1 MWQWYE
7 TAAVQGDAR
16 AQTNLGVRYQNGQG
30 MPEDSVR
37 AYMWYSLAATHSP
50 GDAQRAA
57 AKHRTLI
64 ARLMLPRRLPTRKN
78 RRVSGYRSHRK
89 PLAEPQGSDTLPP
102 INTTNS
108 PRPALRFPQSPPTI
122 RLPARLP

>member
-37 AYMWYSLAATHSP
+37 AYIYILCGTVSP
-50 GDAQRAA
+50 Q
-57 AKHRTLI
+57 
-64 ARLMLPRRLPTRKN
+64 PTRRVM
-78 RRVSGYRSHRK
+78 RRG
-89 PLAEPQGSDTLPP
+89 LQ
-102 INTTNS
+102 
-108 PRPALRFPQSPPTI
+108 QSI
-122 RLPARLP
+122 EL

>member
-37 AYMWYSLAATHSP
+37 AYMWDSLAATHSP

-64 ARLMLPRRLPTRKN
+64 ARLM
-78 RRVSGYRSHRK
+78 
-89 PLAEPQGSDTLPP
+89 A
-102 INTTNS
+102 
-108 PRPALRFPQSPPTI
+108 PAQI
-122 RLPARLP
+122 ADAKKPAREWIPKPP

>member
-37 AYMWYSLAATHSP
+37 AYCGTVS
-50 GDAQRAA
+50 QQ
-57 AKHRTLI
+57 
-64 ARLMLPRRLPTRKN
+64 PTRRVM
-78 RRVSGYRSHRK
+78 RRG
-89 PLAEPQGSDTLPP
+89 LQ
-102 INTTNS
+102 
-108 PRPALRFPQSPPTI
+108 QSI
-122 RLPARLP
+122 EL

>member
-37 AYMWYSLAATHSP
+37 AYIYIYVVQS
-50 GDAQRAA
+50 
-57 AKHRTLI
+57 
-64 ARLMLPRRLPTRKN
+64 
-78 RRVSGYRSHRK
+78 RSN
-89 PLAEPQGSDTLPP
+89 PLAG
-102 INTTNS
+102 
-108 PRPALRFPQSPPTI
+108 
-122 RLPARLP
+122 

>member
-16 AQTNLGVRYQNGQG
+16 AQTNFGVRYRTDRGCQKTLCERIYI
-30 MPEDSVR
+30 MR
-37 AYMWYSLAATHSP
+37 YSLAATHSP

-64 ARLMLPRRLPTRKN
+64 ARLMASAQIADAK
-78 RRVSGYRSHRK
+78 K
-89 PLAEPQGSDTLPP
+89 
-102 INTTNS
+102 
-108 PRPALRFPQSPPTI
+108 
-122 RLPARLP
+122 PAREWIPKPP

>member
-37 AYMWYSLAATHSP
+37 AYIYIMWYSLA
-50 GDAQRAA
+50 Q
-57 AKHRTLI
+57 
-64 ARLMLPRRLPTRKN
+64 PTRRVM
-78 RRVSGYRSHRK
+78 RRG
-89 PLAEPQGSDTLPP
+89 LQ
-102 INTTNS
+102 
-108 PRPALRFPQSPPTI
+108 QSI
-122 RLPARLP
+122 EL